1 MNERKIG
8 IETEKHFL
16 KNTRYIFFFQE
27 LEMKRDKER
36 KFLIFN
42 FKN

>member
-16 KNTRYIFFFQE
+16 KNTRYIFIFFSRA
-27 LEMKRDKER
+27 RDEER
-36 KFLIFN
+36 QRKKILDF
-42 FKN
+42 